1 MKLKSIDS
9 AEFANIMQRQD
20 SEMQNIDLEV
30 YFKNYIDQAK
40 HSSIGPSFWLIANQ
54 ETMTIDAASDNV
66 GDLTPFSKEK
76 WIKEDSFFWMNAMHP
91 EDRGILGGSIG
102 LVLKINEF
110 LSAEK
115 SQKTRLN
122 VYCRMLDA
130 KNNYRW
136 VLQQFPHKY
145 YGKDGKGHSTL
156 IVTTDLSNFA
166 VDLKCMATIVDPNDN
181 EFSFYATSVA
191 KQEITRID
199 IPPISKR
206 EHEVLQLMTKGLNSP
221 EIAEK
226 LFISYHTVEN
236 HKRNLRQKTKSKT
249 SAELIHYVWANNL
262 I

>member
-1 MKLKSIDS
+1 MKLKPIDS
-9 AEFANIMQRQD
+9 TEFATIMQRQE
-20 SEMQNIDLEV
+20 SEMQKIDLEN
-30 YFKNYIDQAK
+30 YFKDSIEKAK
-40 HSSIGPSFWLIANQ
+40 QFVIGPSFWLIANQ

-66 GDLTPFSKEK
+66 GELTPFSKEK
-76 WIKEDSFFWMNAMHP
+76 WVKEDSFFWMNAMHP

-110 LSAEK
+110 LSPEK
-115 SQKTRLN
+115 SLKTRLN

-130 KNNYRW
+130 NNKYRW
-136 VLQQFPHKY
+136 VLQQFPDKY

-166 VDLKCMATIVDPNDN
+166 LDLKCMATIVDPSDN
-181 EFSFYATSVA
+181 EFNFYATSVP

-206 EHEVLQLMTKGLNSP
+206 EHEVLLLMTKGLNSP
-221 EIAEK
+221 QIAEN

-236 HKRNLRQKTKSKT
+236 HKRNLRQKTNSKT
-249 SAELIHYVWANNL
+249 SAELIHYVWNNNL